1 MLTINELEEDLNR
14 SHKDLKIFKDEKQT
28 AIETLNLSNFDEY
41 LLSYQKLQS
50 ENALLNKYT
59 QELEEKNEEAENT
72 QR

>member
-59 QELEEKNEEAENT
+59 QELEDKNEEAENT